1 MEQEKYYLAYEERY
15 KSVYEAGIDHWGH
28 ETGDSVLNVYLAEW
42 VKHYSLHGKKV
53 IEFACGEGACGVILS
68 RLGVKYT
75 GVDIAPAAVERA
87 RDALR
92 PYTDARVFPLDMV
105 RHMPNDRYD
114 AALDVMGLHM
124 LVTDRDREKY
134 LRHAC
139 GCLKKGAP
147 MLFFRESFRTD
158 AWEGRVETFEEW
170 LRLTGEDYQ
179 TPKMRSARGEKG
191 GKKVSIPFLP
201 CRPRSREG
209 YVRELEGCGFHV
221 DFIREMEQNRMCPS
235 SVSVFARKK

>member
-1 MEQEKYYLAYEERY
+1 M
-15 KSVYEAGIDHWGH
+15 
-28 ETGDSVLNVYLAEW
+28 
-42 VKHYSLHGKKV
+42 V

-139 GCLKKGAP
+139 GCLKRA
-147 MLFFRESFRTD
+147 
-158 AWEGRVETFEEW
+158 
-170 LRLTGEDYQ
+170 
-179 TPKMRSARGEKG
+179 
-191 GKKVSIPFLP
+191 LP
-201 CRPRSREG
+201 CFSSGKASVQMPGKAVWKPLRNGCALPARTTRRP
-209 YVRELEGCGFHV
+209 
-221 DFIREMEQNRMCPS
+221 
-235 SVSVFARKK
+235 K